1 MASSSSKQ
9 TLTILGSTGSI
20 GVNTLRVV
28 AANRENYEVF
38 ALTAKSQVDL
48 LFEQCIEFQV
58 AYAVMLDKA
67 AALQLKDKLLAAG
80 STTQVLEGLE
90 GLNFVAGHEEND
102 CVMAAIVGGAGLLP
116 TLQAAQAGKKVL
128 LANKEALVMAGKLF
142 MQLAKQSG
150 APVIPI
156 DSEHNAIFQCLPVD
170 EFGRFSNQ
178 SQAGVEKIVLT
189 ASGGPFLE
197 TESTELAQV
206 TPEQACKHPNWAM
219 GPKISVDSATML
231 NKALELIEA
240 SLLFDLPVSSI
251 DVLILEGGLEPGR
264 GAPNQPR
271 LDFVGCDVCNELA
284 ALEILKSF

>member
-48 LFEQCIEFQV
+48 LFEQCMEFQV

-116 TLQAAQAGKKVL
+116 TLQAAT
-128 LANKEALVMAGKLF
+128 N
-142 MQLAKQSG
+142 
-150 APVIPI
+150 
-156 DSEHNAIFQCLPVD
+156 
-170 EFGRFSNQ
+170 
-178 SQAGVEKIVLT
+178 
-189 ASGGPFLE
+189 
-197 TESTELAQV
+197 
-206 TPEQACKHPNWAM
+206 
-219 GPKISVDSATML
+219 
-231 NKALELIEA
+231 
-240 SLLFDLPVSSI
+240 
-251 DVLILEGGLEPGR
+251 
-264 GAPNQPR
+264 
-271 LDFVGCDVCNELA
+271 
-284 ALEILKSF
+284 